1 MPKVVYSP
9 NKGIVEKPGT
19 GFEIEGVALKE
30 PQHTVTTF
38 KGAQYSFTAVAE
50 TGDNYD
56 GKYFTM
62 YGQGGTKY
70 GVWTSAD
77 GGSEPTDATVDTWIA
92 VSFAALANA
101 ATAAAAFVTAIDAHS
116 SGTVFES
123 VAATAVVTI
132 YVLQTGE
139 LTTTG
144 GENVDSPVTGFT
156 ETNGA
161 GSLNSVG
168 NSQIALATAGDVAT
182 VVAQIPLADGTVV
195 GQRVLVH
202 VSSAASNGAI
212 SLTGNFS
219 GTGTHTNTIL
229 TFGGADAE
237 EYFKG
242 VWTGVDWALVAQDGT
257 TQS

>member
-50 TGDNYD
+50 SGDNYD

-62 YGQGGTKY
+62 YGQDGTKY

-77 GGSEPTDATVDTWIA
+77 GGSEPTDTTVDTWIA
-92 VSFAALANA
+92 VSFAASA
-101 ATAAAAFVTAIDAHS
+101 ADTVAAAAFAADIDSNA
-116 SGTVFES
+116 GTVFE
-123 VAATAVVTI
+123 AAASSAVVTI

-161 GSLNSVG
+161 GSLNAVG
-168 NSQIALATAGDVAT
+168 NSQIALATAGDVST

-202 VSSAASNGAI
+202 VNAAASNGAI

-229 TFGGADAE
+229 TFGGADNE

-242 VWTGVDWALVAQDGT
+242 VWTGVDWAVVAQDGT